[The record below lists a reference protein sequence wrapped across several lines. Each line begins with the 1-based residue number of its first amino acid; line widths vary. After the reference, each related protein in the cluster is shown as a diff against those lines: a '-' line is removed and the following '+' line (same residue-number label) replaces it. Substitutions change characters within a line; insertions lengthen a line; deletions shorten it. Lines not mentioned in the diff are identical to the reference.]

1 MLRSV
6 LTVLSGVA
14 LAQVIALAALPVL
27 TRLYDPVA
35 FGVYQVFASVLSVAL
50 VFASLRYEHGLLT
63 ARDGAEYRRLLAL
76 ALWLCAA
83 TAALMLAGV
92 AAAAALAPQAVAGLG
107 AALWLLPPALLVAG
121 ALQALTYVPAR
132 HRDYPLSARAKVTQ
146 AAGTA
151 GTSVALGLTPLGAL
165 GLIGGDL
172 VGRALAAARILR
184 GAPRAEGGGG
194 WRLGWAEARA
204 TLAAHRSLPL
214 FLLPGALLSSLV
226 PAMIPLAFAQGYG
239 LEAVG
244 QYALV
249 HRVAFLPVGVLAAA
263 LAQVL
268 SGDLARLV
276 REEPA
281 RAHALF
287 RRTMGVL
294 GLIGG
299 ALGVAVW
306 LLAPLLIPI
315 LFGAE
320 WALAGALC
328 AAAAPL
334 LVASFMAAPA
344 TMVLVLAGR
353 TRWQLGWEIARF
365 AALVVL
371 FAGLLAV
378 PGLGPVGMMAAFAA
392 AGSLTYA
399 AFLLLADRALAR
411 VSRAAGG

>member
-63 ARDGAEYRRLLAL
+63 ARDGADYARLLAL
-76 ALWLCAA
+76 TLWLCVA
-83 TAALMLAGV
+83 TAAVALAGV
-92 AAAAALAPQAVAGLG
+92 VAVAVLAPEAAEGLG

-132 HRDYPLSARAKVTQ
+132 LRDYPLSARAKVTQ

-151 GTSVALGLTPLGAL
+151 ATSTALGLTPLGAL

-172 VGRALAAARILR
+172 VGRGLAAARILGSTA
-184 GAPRAEGGGG
+184 GAGG
-194 WRLGWAEARA
+194 WRLTWRDARA
-204 TLAAHRSLPL
+204 MLIAHRNLPL

-226 PAMIPLAFAQGYG
+226 PAMIPLAFAQGFG

-249 HRVAFLPVGVLAAA
+249 HRVAFQPVGVLAAA

-268 SGDLARLV
+268 SGDLSRLV
-276 REEPA
+276 REDPA

-294 GLIGG
+294 GLIGA

-306 LLAPLLIPI
+306 LLAPVLIPL

-320 WALAGALC
+320 WGLAGRLC
-328 AAAAPL
+328 AVAAPL

-344 TMVLVLAGR
+344 TMVLILAGR
-353 TRWQLGWEIARF
+353 ARVQLGWEIGRF
-365 AALVVL
+365 AALVAL
-371 FAGLLAV
+371 FGALLSI
-378 PGLGPVGMMAAFAA
+378 PGLGPVGMLAAFAA
-392 AGSLTYA
+392 VGSLTYA

-411 VSRAAGG
+411 VSRNAGG